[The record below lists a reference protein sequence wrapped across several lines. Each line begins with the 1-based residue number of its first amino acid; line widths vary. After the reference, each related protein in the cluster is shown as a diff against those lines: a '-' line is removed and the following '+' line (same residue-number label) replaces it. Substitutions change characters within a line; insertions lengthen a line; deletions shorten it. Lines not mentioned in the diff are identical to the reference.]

1 LIKIVPSILSA
12 DFANLQRDV
21 KLVEDAGADM
31 LDIDV
36 MDGHFVPNI
45 TVGVPVVESLSKIT
59 RLPLDVHL
67 MIEEPEK
74 YIEPFARAGSN
85 TLTFHI
91 EVTDRPEDLIARIRQ
106 LGVKAAVSVNPET
119 GLDRIWNLLDKL
131 DMVLV
136 MFVHPGF
143 GGQAFM
149 SEVLWK
155 GKELRE
161 KAPEGFDI
169 EVDGGINEK
178 TISEV
183 ARAGANVFVV
193 GTAIFDSPDVAAAIR
208 TLRQKAEKAF
218 EAHPQK
224 AE

>member
-1 LIKIVPSILSA
+1 LIKIAPSILSA
-12 DFANLQRDV
+12 DFANLGRDV
-21 KLVEDAGADM
+21 KRVEQAGADM
-31 LDIDV
+31 LHIDV

-45 TVGVPVVESLSKIT
+45 TVGVPVAESLRKIT

-74 YIEPFARAGSN
+74 YIQPFARAGSDIIV
-85 TLTFHI
+85 FHI
-91 EVTDRPEDLIARIRQ
+91 EATDRPEDLIACIRQ
-106 LGVKAAVSVNPET
+106 LGAKPAISVNPET
-119 GLDRIWNLLDKL
+119 GLDKIWGLLDKL

-143 GGQAFM
+143 AGQTFM

-155 GKELRE
+155 VRELRE

-169 EVDGGINEK
+169 EVDGGINEE

-183 ARAGANVFVV
+183 ARAGANVFVA
-193 GTAIFDSPDVAAAIR
+193 GTAIFSKPDVAAAIKA
-208 TLRQKAEKAF
+208 LRERAEKAF
-218 EAHPQK
+218 EAPPQK
-224 AE
+224 G

>member
-1 LIKIVPSILSA
+1 LIKIAPSILSA
-12 DFANLQRDV
+12 DFANLGRDV
-21 KLVEDAGADM
+21 KRVEQAGADM
-31 LDIDV
+31 LHIDV

-45 TVGVPVVESLSKIT
+45 TVGVPVAESLRKIT

-74 YIEPFARAGSN
+74 HIQPFARAGSDIIV
-85 TLTFHI
+85 FHI
-91 EVTDRPEDLIARIRQ
+91 EATDRPEDLIARIRQ
-106 LGVKAAVSVNPET
+106 LGAKPAISVNPET
-119 GLDRIWNLLDKL
+119 GLDKIWGLLDKL

-143 GGQAFM
+143 AGQTFM

-155 GKELRE
+155 VRELRE

-169 EVDGGINEK
+169 EVDGGINEE

-183 ARAGANVFVV
+183 ARAGANVFVA
-193 GTAIFDSPDVAAAIR
+193 GTAIFSKPDVAAAIKA
-208 TLRQKAEKAF
+208 LRERAEKAF
-218 EAHPQK
+218 EAPPEK
-224 AE
+224 G

>member
-1 LIKIVPSILSA
+1 LIKIAPSILSA
-12 DFANLQRDV
+12 DFANLGRDV
-21 KLVEDAGADM
+21 KRVEQAGADM
-31 LDIDV
+31 LHIDV

-45 TVGVPVVESLSKIT
+45 TVGVPVAESLRKIT

-74 YIEPFARAGSN
+74 YMQPFARAGSDIIV
-85 TLTFHI
+85 FHI
-91 EVTDRPEDLIARIRQ
+91 EATDRPEDLIARIRQ
-106 LGVKAAVSVNPET
+106 LGAKPAISVNPET
-119 GLDRIWNLLDKL
+119 GLDKIWGLLDKL

-143 GGQAFM
+143 AGQTFM

-155 GKELRE
+155 VRELRE

-169 EVDGGINEK
+169 EVDGGINEE

-183 ARAGANVFVV
+183 ARAGANVFVA
-193 GTAIFDSPDVAAAIR
+193 GTAIFSKPDVAAAIKA
-208 TLRQKAEKAF
+208 LRERAEKAF
-218 EAHPQK
+218 EAPPQK
-224 AE
+224 G

>member
-1 LIKIVPSILSA
+1 MIKIVPSILSA
-12 DFANLQRDV
+12 NFANLQRDV
-21 KLVEDAGADM
+21 KRVEDAGADM
-31 LDIDV
+31 LHIDV

-59 RLPLDVHL
+59 HLPLDVHL

-91 EVTDRPEDLIARIRQ
+91 EVTDQPEDLIARIRQ
-106 LGVKAAVSVNPET
+106 LGAKAAVSVNPET

-155 GKELRE
+155 VRELRE
-161 KAPEGFDI
+161 KAPVGFDI